1 MGVLNNLKLLKLS
14 LKIFNTFLNFNKETA
29 YCFLVQYVVASGNIY
44 SLNSLSKDEMS
55 NYIKLHFTKKLSREK
70 EKRVF

>member
-29 YCFLVQYVVASGNIY
+29 NCFLVQYVVASW
-44 SLNSLSKDEMS
+44 K
-55 NYIKLHFTKKLSREK
+55 YIFFEQSF
-70 EKRVF
+70 KR